1 MLPVSAINSAH
12 PLALRPDRT
21 SGRQSRRPPDA
32 LAARAG
38 RRARDGGFP
47 HQQADSGG
55 GNAEN
60 RRSMERMTQRM
71 GELLVMHRVGRNHI
85 ERTAQI
91 VIQQPQNAVNHIVDM
106 DPVPYCLPLPIGPP
120 RPSLKAGVI
129 LPRIPP
135 RGAST
140 TPVRSRQT
148 RVRSLCASQAI
159 CSPAGA
165 QLMGKLIVRWLFFGH
180 HHLAEVAIVADGR
193 PADQHGG
200 RGSLAWIRPT
210 SRCVRSQRLWHKR
223 CFCSAVQRLSAMG
236 SPARLMTASISLRW

>member
-38 RRARDGGFP
+38 RRAPGRRIP

-106 DPVPYCLPLPIGPP
+106 DPAVLSAIADRPP

-135 RGAST
+135 AEPVPRRCAAGRRGCA
-140 TPVRSRQT
+140 RFALRRQFAP
-148 RVRSLCASQAI
+148 S
-159 CSPAGA
+159 
-165 QLMGKLIVRWLFFGH
+165 
-180 HHLAEVAIVADGR
+180 GR
-193 PADQHGG
+193 
-200 RGSLAWIRPT
+200 
-210 SRCVRSQRLWHKR
+210 
-223 CFCSAVQRLSAMG
+223 
-236 SPARLMTASISLRW
+236 TAYG

>member
-1 MLPVSAINSAH
+1 MEHEPAEWNQRSQCSPVSAINSAH

-38 RRARDGGFP
+38 RQAPGRRIP

-106 DPVPYCLPLPIGPP
+106 DPGQVLSAIADRPP

-159 CSPAGA
+159 CSQRAHS
-165 QLMGKLIVRWLFFGH
+165 LWVNSLC
-180 HHLAEVAIVADGR
+180 
-193 PADQHGG
+193 GG
-200 RGSLAWIRPT
+200 SSSVTTT
-210 SRCVRSQRLWHKR
+210 SPRS
-223 CFCSAVQRLSAMG
+223 
-236 SPARLMTASISLRW
+236 P

>member
-1 MLPVSAINSAH
+1 MEHEPAEWNQRSQCSPVSAINSAH

-38 RRARDGGFP
+38 RRAPGRRIP

-71 GELLVMHRVGRNHI
+71 GELFVMHRVGRNHI

-106 DPVPYCLPLPIGPP
+106 DPGQYCLPLPIGPP

-159 CSPAGA
+159 CSQRAHS
-165 QLMGKLIVRWLFFGH
+165 LWVNSLC
-180 HHLAEVAIVADGR
+180 
-193 PADQHGG
+193 GG
-200 RGSLAWIRPT
+200 SSSVTTT
-210 SRCVRSQRLWHKR
+210 SPRS
-223 CFCSAVQRLSAMG
+223 
-236 SPARLMTASISLRW
+236 P